1 MKKQFFAAAMILAL
15 GAGFTACSNDD
26 LGKQEG
32 KEVAQNAD
40 SYMSVTFTLPKASAT
55 RAATAADG
63 QDKDQ
68 PDYNYLGTWNGADD
82 IKKVKIYVFN
92 GTDATSSTLEVLETV
107 TNPVLTTVDGNIV
120 VKSPQP
126 FKISAGNKRVF
137 VVVNPTAETDAHLN
151 ANVGT
156 TTLAQFTQ
164 KYATDE
170 LSLTLPTT
178 AGTTASTVAEMLAK
192 RTADK
197 DEITMTGSFADKNII
212 AGVSSSEAASG
223 AKNNVD
229 LNVKRVVA
237 SVVVSTKASSYKF
250 GANDPATNTVKADFV
265 KVSDLSYVVAQGEK
279 KLYLVQASNVNAA
292 ADGAYKTPSYSYIP
306 QDDYNTQ
313 ASTYYDYSGLKST
326 EAGRKTDGLALHE
339 LTAHGMTELTPKF
352 TKSVFVLPTVHK
364 FNADREQSGYRK
376 GNTPYVL
383 VRGYLTP
390 EKVVATDGTLE
401 DGPTLG
407 EDADLFYGET
417 TGFFYKSLTTS
428 QDVTKKGVAGQK
440 VRKFTKRVVLYWA
453 WLNPDA
459 NNVNSPVIRNNIYNI
474 HITGINN
481 LGGNWNPLVPND
493 PNNPN
498 NPVNPNPKPTPGDNP
513 NEPDTPPVDPN
524 DPLTLDKTWMST
536 NVTILPWQVH
546 SREIE
551 LSL

>member
-63 QDKDQ
+63 QDKDN
-68 PDYNYLGTWNGADD
+68 PDYNYLGTWNGADE

-92 GTDATSSTLEVLETV
+92 GTNTTSTLEVLETV
-107 TNPVLTTVDGNIV
+107 SNPVLTTVGGNIV

-126 FKISAGNKRVF
+126 FKISQGLKRVF
-137 VVVNPTAETDAHLN
+137 VVVNPTTETDTHLG
-151 ANVGT
+151 ATVGT
-156 TTLAQFTQ
+156 TTLGQFTQ
-164 KYATDE
+164 KYATDA
-170 LSLTLPTT
+170 LSLTLPTGT
-178 AGTTASTVAEMLAK
+178 AATASTVAEMLAK
-192 RTADK
+192 RTANK
-197 DEITMTGSFADKNII
+197 DEITMTGSFADKTIA

-229 LNVKRVVA
+229 LKVKRVVA
-237 SVVVSTKASSYKF
+237 SVVVSTKKGSYKF
-250 GANDPATNTVKADFV
+250 DANDPTTNTVKADFV
-265 KVSDLSYVVAQGEK
+265 TVSDLSYVVAQGEK
-279 KLYLVQASNVNAA
+279 KLYLVQASNASVAT
-292 ADGAYKTPSYSYIP
+292 DGAYKTPSYSYIP
-306 QDDYNTQ
+306 ANDYDTQ
-313 ASTYYDYSGLKST
+313 AATYYDYSGLKST

-339 LTAHGMTELTPKF
+339 LTAHTLTDLTPKF

-364 FNADREQSGYRK
+364 FNADREKSGYRK

-390 EKVVATDGTLE
+390 EKVVGAAGALE
-401 DGPTLG
+401 DGANLA
-407 EDADLFYGET
+407 EDADLYYGET
-417 TGFFYKSLTTS
+417 TGFFYKTLDAS
-428 QDVTKKGVAGQK
+428 QDATHKGVNGQK

-453 WLNPDA
+453 WLNPDT

-474 HITGINN
+474 HITAIKN
-481 LGGNWNPLVPND
+481 LGGNWNPLVPNGE
-493 PNNPN
+493 N
-498 NPVNPNPKPTPGDNP
+498 NPNPKPNDNP

-524 DPLTLDKTWMST
+524 DPLTLDKTWMAT

-551 LSL
+551 LSI

>member
-63 QDKDQ
+63 QDKDN

-92 GTDATSSTLEVLETV
+92 GDNATTSTLEVLETV
-107 TNPVLTTVDGNIV
+107 SNPVLTTVGGNIV

-126 FKISAGNKRVF
+126 FKISQGLKRVF
-137 VVVNPTAETDAHLN
+137 VVVNPTTETDTHLG
-151 ANVGT
+151 ATVGT
-156 TTLAQFTQ
+156 TTLGQFTQ
-164 KYATDE
+164 KYATDA
-170 LSLTLPTT
+170 LSLTLPTG
-178 AGTTASTVAEMLAK
+178 AGATASTVAEMLAK

-197 DEITMTGSFADKNII
+197 DEITMTGSYADKNII

-229 LNVKRVVA
+229 LKVKRVVA
-237 SVVVSTKASSYKF
+237 SVVVSTKANTYKF
-250 GANDPATNTVKADFV
+250 DANDPTTNTVKADFV
-265 KVSDLSYVVAQGEK
+265 TVSDLSYVVAQGEK
-279 KLYLVQASNVNAA
+279 KLYLVQASNANVATE
-292 ADGAYKTPSYSYIP
+292 GAYKTPSYSYIP
-306 QDDYNTQ
+306 ENDYDTQ

-326 EAGRKTDGLALHE
+326 ETGRKTDGLALHE
-339 LTAHGMTELTPKF
+339 LTAHALTDLTPKF

-364 FNADREQSGYRK
+364 FNADREKSGYRK

-390 EKVVATDGTLE
+390 EKVVGTGGALE
-401 DGPTLG
+401 DGTTLA

-417 TGFFYKSLTTS
+417 TGFFYKTLDAS
-428 QDVTKKGVAGQK
+428 QDADNKGVKGQK

-453 WLNPDA
+453 WLNPDD

-474 HITGINN
+474 HITAIKN
-481 LGGNWNPLVPND
+481 LGGNWNPLVPNGE
-493 PNNPN
+493 N
-498 NPVNPNPKPTPGDNP
+498 NPNPKPNDNP
-513 NEPDTPPVDPN
+513 NEPDTPPVDPK
-524 DPLTLDKTWMST
+524 DPLTLDKTWMAT
-536 NVTILPWQVH
+536 NVTVLPWQVH

-551 LSL
+551 LSI